1 MRAMGWML
9 LVAAGG
15 VGCTHALHVNHIS
28 DFQTALPLSEL
39 RVIDARAE
47 QHVVLGFV
55 DQTDYADDA
64 YRRLMNQC
72 VGGEVTG
79 IQTRYS
85 TSHSFFSWTNV
96 VEMKGYC
103 SR

>member
-1 MRAMGWML
+1 MSGMRWML
-9 LVAAGG
+9 VMAIGG
-15 VGCTHALHVNHIS
+15 VGCTHALHVNHTS
-28 DFQTALPLSEL
+28 DFQTSLPRSDL

-47 QHVVLGFV
+47 QHVVLGFGG
-55 DQTDYADDA
+55 QTDYADDA

-79 IQTRYS
+79 IQPRYS